1 MMMTMM
7 VCGDDVA
14 GGGFW
19 RVKESDVVGR
29 IDRLTR
35 SIFGVHR
42 KTPPEKFS
50 GGGDVVVAGK
60 LAGED
65 GG

>member
-1 MMMTMM
+1 WCYGG
-7 VCGDDVA
+7 VGGDVA
-14 GGGFW
+14 AVRW
-19 RVKESDVVGR
+19 RVKEREVVGW

-35 SIFGVHR
+35 SIFGVHQ

-50 GGGDVVVAGK
+50 GGGDVVVAGM

-65 GG
+65 GGGRR